1 MSQTEITKNY
11 AFSKFPLYANETPI
25 FRKQP
30 NSVYVPYGK
39 NNDYSDYLSYLYN
52 NSGIHGAIIKGKA
65 TYIYGKGFKIR
76 ADWNG
81 DKVALQKTLNSINS
95 SQTADELAKKKIF
108 ERTLY
113 GGCAYLIEWDVFG
126 NIKSVKLQ
134 PFNTIRTNVDK
145 SEFYI
150 SKEWTREQS
159 VNAKWKKS
167 NGKLPDDA
175 VTLPAFNPLKREGKQ
190 ILYLID
196 ENPASDI
203 YPLPEYNSGAT
214 PIETDI
220 ECNFFQLNNVKTG
233 FSAGTMVTFFNG
245 TAINEE
251 EQLEIEHGFKSK
263 ASGSDNAGEILLNFQ
278 NPNTTAPVISPLRS
292 NELDKQYEQLSKDTI
307 NKILYSHRVSN
318 GLLFGIKTPGE
329 LGGGRSE
336 FDLSWEHFSNTYV
349 KPKQQEEEEDMNYI
363 LSLYGFMGN
372 PVELTTLDP
381 IGIEL
386 TSEIISRTIDADS
399 FADMVYE
406 RLGIEKPNLVKKD
419 DILTIIN
426 SNPIIAPKI
435 LESLTTNETRKLIGL
450 PAIIGGDVLKTTF
463 ETQEDFILNKFLEI
477 GEPAENYEIVKQCFV
492 YSDADKFAVE
502 DDQRLLDEIKKGK
515 AYKISDLAK
524 KLKISESEVYKS
536 LERLNKANVLQVKYT
551 ESNGEISITPQEIQ
565 EPPTQEVG
573 LETKWR
579 YTTNLSPQLLTD
591 KDGNYTSREFC
602 VKLINA
608 KQLYS
613 RQQIDAMQN
622 EASTKG
628 YNDDVFKYKGGWQT
642 IKGTVTHI
650 PSCRHFWESV
660 LVRKKK

>member
-1 MSQTEITKNY
+1 M
-11 AFSKFPLYANETPI
+11 L
-25 FRKQP
+25 
-30 NSVYVPYGK
+30 YVPYGK

-65 TYIYGKGFKIR
+65 TYIYGKGFKIK
-76 ADWNG
+76 ADWAG
-81 DKVALQKTLNSINS
+81 DKVALEKTLNSINN
-95 SQTADELAKKKIF
+95 SQTADELARKKIF

-126 NIKSVKLQ
+126 AIKSVKLQ
-134 PFNTIRTNVDK
+134 PFNTIRTCVDK

-159 VNAKWKKS
+159 TNAKWKRS
-167 NGKLPDDA
+167 NGKLPEDT
-175 VTLPAFNPLKREGKQ
+175 VTLPAFDPLKRQGKQ

-196 ENPASDI
+196 DNPASDI

-245 TAINEE
+245 TAINDE
-251 EQLEIEHGFKSK
+251 EQVEIEHAFKSK
-263 ASGSDNAGEILLNFQ
+263 ASGTDNAGEILLNFQ
-278 NPNTTAPVISPLRS
+278 NPNTTPPEISPLRS
-292 NELDKQYEQLSKDTI
+292 NDLDKQYEQLSKDTI

-363 LSLYGFMGN
+363 LSLYGFLGN

-386 TSEIISRTIDADS
+386 TSDIISRTIDADS

-435 LESLTTNETRKLIGL
+435 LESLTTNEIRSFINL
-450 PAIIGGDVLKTTF
+450 PALVGGDVLKSSF
-463 ETQEDFILNKFLEI
+463 ETQEDFILNEFLKI
-477 GEPAENYEIVKQCFV
+477 GESADNYEIVKSCFV
-492 YSDADKFAVE
+492 YSDSDKFAKE
-502 DDQRLLDEIKKGK
+502 DDQKLLDEIKKGK
-515 AYKISDLAK
+515 SYKISDLAK
-524 KLKISESEVYKS
+524 KLKISESELYKS
-536 LERLNKANVLQVKYT
+536 LERLNKANILQVKYT
-551 ESNGEISITPQEIQ
+551 EVKGEISITPEEIQ
-565 EPPTQEVG
+565 EPPSQEVG

-579 YTTNLSPQLLTD
+579 YTTNLEPKLLD
-591 KDGNYTSREFC
+591 TSREFC
-602 VKLINA
+602 RKMLGAN
-608 KQLYS
+608 KLYS
-613 RQQIDAMQN
+613 RAEIDNLQN
-622 EASTKG
+622 DASTKG

-650 PSCRHFWESV
+650 PSCRHFFESV
-660 LVRKKK
+660 LVKKKK

>member
-1 MSQTEITKNY
+1 M
-11 AFSKFPLYANETPI
+11 L
-25 FRKQP
+25 
-30 NSVYVPYGK
+30 YVPYGK

-65 TYIYGKGFKIR
+65 TYIYGKGFKIK
-76 ADWNG
+76 ADWAG
-81 DKVALQKTLNSINS
+81 DKVALEKTLNSINN
-95 SQTADELAKKKIF
+95 SQTADELARKKIF

-126 NIKSVKLQ
+126 AIKSVKLQ
-134 PFNTIRTNVDK
+134 PFNTIRTCVDK

-159 VNAKWKKS
+159 TNAKWKRS
-167 NGKLPDDA
+167 NGKLPEDT
-175 VTLPAFNPLKREGKQ
+175 VTLPAFDPLKRQGKQ

-196 ENPASDI
+196 DNPASDI

-245 TAINEE
+245 TAINDE
-251 EQLEIEHGFKSK
+251 EQVEIEHAFKSK
-263 ASGSDNAGEILLNFQ
+263 ASGTDNAGEILLNFQ
-278 NPNTTAPVISPLRS
+278 NPNTTPPEISPLRS
-292 NELDKQYEQLSKDTI
+292 NDLDKQYEQLSKDTI

-363 LSLYGFMGN
+363 LSLYGFLGN

-386 TSEIISRTIDADS
+386 TSDIISRTIDADS

-435 LESLTTNETRKLIGL
+435 LESLTTNEIRSFINL
-450 PAIIGGDVLKTTF
+450 PALVGGDVLKSSF
-463 ETQEDFILNKFLEI
+463 ETQEDFILNEFLKI
-477 GEPAENYEIVKQCFV
+477 GESADNYEIVKSCFV
-492 YSDADKFAVE
+492 YSDSDKFAKE
-502 DDQRLLDEIKKGK
+502 DDQKLLDEIKKGK
-515 AYKISDLAK
+515 SYKISDLAK
-524 KLKISESEVYKS
+524 KLKISESELYKS
-536 LERLNKANVLQVKYT
+536 LERLNKANILQVKYT
-551 ESNGEISITPQEIQ
+551 EVKGEISITPEEIQ
-565 EPPTQEVG
+565 EPPSQEVG

-579 YTTNLSPQLLTD
+579 YTTNLEPKLLTD
-591 KDGNYTSREFC
+591 KDGKVTSRKFC
-602 VKLINA
+602 VDLITA
-608 KQLYS
+608 DQLYS
-613 RQQIDAMQN
+613 RAQIDAMQN
-622 EASTKG
+622 VASTKG

>member
-1 MSQTEITKNY
+1 M
-11 AFSKFPLYANETPI
+11 
-25 FRKQP
+25 
-30 NSVYVPYGK
+30 VYVPYGK

-65 TYIYGKGFKIR
+65 TYIYGKGFKIK
-76 ADWNG
+76 ADWAG
-81 DKVALQKTLNSINS
+81 DKVALEKTLKSINN
-95 SQTADELAKKKIF
+95 SQTADELARKKIF

-126 NIKSVKLQ
+126 AIKSVKLQ
-134 PFNTIRTNVDK
+134 PFNTIRTCVDK

-159 VNAKWKKS
+159 TNAKWRKS
-167 NGKLPDDA
+167 NGRLPEDT
-175 VTLPAFNPLKREGKQ
+175 VTLKAFDPLKRQGKQ

-196 ENPASDI
+196 DNPASDI

-245 TAINEE
+245 TAINDE
-251 EQLEIEHGFKSK
+251 EQVEIEHAFKSK
-263 ASGSDNAGEILLNFQ
+263 ASGTDNAGEILLNFQ
-278 NPNTTAPVISPLRS
+278 NPNTTPPEISPLRS
-292 NELDKQYEQLSKDTI
+292 NDLDKQYEQLSKDTI

-363 LSLYGFMGN
+363 LSLYGFLGN

-386 TSEIISRTIDADS
+386 TSDVISRTIDADS
-399 FADMVYE
+399 FADMVYM

-435 LESLTTNETRKLIGL
+435 LEILTPNEIRSFINL
-450 PAIIGGDVLKTTF
+450 PAIVGGDVLKSSF
-463 ETQEDFILNKFLEI
+463 ETQEDFILNEFLKI
-477 GEPAENYEIVKQCFV
+477 GESADNYEIVKSCFV
-492 YSDADKFAVE
+492 YSDSDKFAKE
-502 DDQRLLDEIKKGK
+502 DDQKLLDEIKKGK
-515 AYKISDLAK
+515 SYKISDLAK
-524 KLKISESEVYKS
+524 KLKISESELYKS
-536 LERLNKANVLQVKYT
+536 LERLNKANILQVKYT
-551 ESNGEISITPQEIQ
+551 EVKGEISITPEEIQ
-565 EPPTQEVG
+565 EPPSQEVG

-579 YTTNLSPQLLTD
+579 YTTNLEPKLLD
-591 KDGNYTSREFC
+591 TSREFC
-602 VKLINA
+602 VKMIGAN
-608 KQLYS
+608 KLYT
-613 RQQIDAMQN
+613 RAEIDNLQN
-622 EASTKG
+622 DASTKG

-650 PSCRHFWESV
+650 PSCRHFFESV

>member
-1 MSQTEITKNY
+1 M
-11 AFSKFPLYANETPI
+11 L
-25 FRKQP
+25 
-30 NSVYVPYGK
+30 YVPYGK

-65 TYIYGKGFKIR
+65 TYIFGKGFKIR

-81 DKVALQKTLNSINS
+81 DKIALEKTLNSINS
-95 SQTADELAKKKIF
+95 SQTADELARKKIF

-126 NIKSVKLQ
+126 AIKSVKLQ

-159 VNAKWKKS
+159 TNAKWKRS
-167 NGKLPDDA
+167 NGKLPEDT
-175 VTLPAFNPLKREGKQ
+175 VTLPAFDPLKRQGKQ

-196 ENPASDI
+196 DNPASDI

-245 TAINEE
+245 TAINDE
-251 EQLEIEHGFKSK
+251 EQVEIEHAFKSK
-263 ASGSDNAGEILLNFQ
+263 ASGTDNAGEILLNFQ
-278 NPNTTAPVISPLRS
+278 NPNTTPPEISPLRS

-363 LSLYGFMGN
+363 LSLYGFIGN

-386 TSEIISRTIDADS
+386 TSDIISRTIDADS

-419 DILTIIN
+419 DILTTIN
-426 SNPIIAPKI
+426 SASPLVANKI
-435 LESLTTNETRKLIGL
+435 LDSLTTNEIRSIINL
-450 PAIIGGDVLKTTF
+450 PAIVGGDTTKTSTPSAF
-463 ETQEDFILNKFLEI
+463 SQEEDFILNEFLKI
-477 GEPAENYEIVKQCFV
+477 GESADNYEIIKSCFV
-492 YSDADKFAVE
+492 YSDSDKFAVE

-536 LERLNKANVLQVKYT
+536 LERLNKSNILQVKYT

>member
-1 MSQTEITKNY
+1 MSLIKNY
-11 AFSKFPLYANETPI
+11 SFSKFPLYANETPI

-30 NSVYVPYGK
+30 NMVYVPYGK

-65 TYIYGKGFKIR
+65 TYIFGKGFKIR

-95 SQTADELAKKKIF
+95 SQTADELARKKIF

-159 VNAKWKKS
+159 TNAKWRKS
-167 NGKLPDDA
+167 NGRLPEDT
-175 VTLPAFNPLKREGKQ
+175 VTLPAFDPLKRQGKQ

-196 ENPASDI
+196 DNPASDI

-245 TAINEE
+245 TAINDE
-251 EQLEIEHGFKSK
+251 EQLEIEHAFKSK
-263 ASGSDNAGEILLNFQ
+263 ASGTDNAGEILLNFQ
-278 NPNTTAPVISPLRS
+278 NPNTTPPEISPLRS
-292 NELDKQYEQLSKDTI
+292 NDLDKQYEQLSKDTI

-363 LSLYGFMGN
+363 LSLYGFIGN

-386 TSEIISRTIDADS
+386 TSDIISRTIDADS

-435 LESLTTNETRKLIGL
+435 LESLTTNEIRSIINL
-450 PAIIGGDVLKTTF
+450 PPIAGGDTTVSTPSAF
-463 ETQEDFILNKFLEI
+463 SKEEDFILAKFLEI
-477 GEPAENYEIVKQCFV
+477 GEPAENYEIIKQCFV

-524 KLKISESEVYKS
+524 KLKISEAEVYKS

-565 EPPTQEVG
+565 EPKAQEVG

-579 YTTNLSPQLLTD
+579 YTTNLEPKLLD
-591 KDGNYTSREFC
+591 TSREFC
-602 VKLINA
+602 RKMIQANKLYTRA
-608 KQLYS
+608 E
-613 RQQIDAMQN
+613 IDNLQN
-622 EASTKG
+622 DAHTNG
-628 YNDDVFKYKGGWQT
+628 YNEDVWKYKGGWQT
-642 IKGTVTHI
+642 IEGTNVHI
-650 PSCRHFWESV
+650 PSCRHFFESV

>member
-1 MSQTEITKNY
+1 MSQTKNY
-11 AFSKFPLYANETPI
+11 SFSKFPLYSNELPI

-30 NSVYVPYGK
+30 NMVYVPYGK

-65 TYIYGKGFKIR
+65 TYVFGKGFKIKE
-76 ADWNG
+76 DWVG
-81 DKVALQKTLNSINS
+81 DKVALQKTLDSINN

-126 NIKSVKLQ
+126 AIKSVKLQ

-145 SEFYI
+145 SQFYI

-159 VNAKWKKS
+159 TNSRWKKS
-167 NGKLPDDA
+167 NGRLPDDA
-175 VTLPAFNPLKREGKQ
+175 VTLEAFNPLKRQGKQ

-196 ENPASDI
+196 DNPASDI

-233 FSAGTMVTFFNG
+233 FSAGTMVTFYNG

-251 EQLEIEHGFKSK
+251 EQRDIEQGFKGK

-278 NPNTTAPVISPLRS
+278 NPNTTPPTISPLRS

-363 LSLYGFMGN
+363 LSLYGFTGN
-372 PVELTTLDP
+372 PVELTSLDP

-386 TSEIISRTIDADS
+386 TSDVISKTIDADS
-399 FADMVYE
+399 FADMVYQ
-406 RLGIEKPNLVKKD
+406 RLGIEKPKLAKKED
-419 DILTIIN
+419 LLGIIN

-435 LESLTTNETRKLIGL
+435 LESLTTNEIRSIINL
-450 PAIIGGDVLKTTF
+450 PPIQGGDVTKPSAFKT
-463 ETQEDFILNKFLEI
+463 EEDFILKSLLEI
-477 GEPAENYEIVKQCFV
+477 GESADNYEIIKSCFT
-492 YSDADKFAVE
+492 YSDSENFSKE
-502 DDQRLLDEIKKGK
+502 DDQKILEEIKKGK
-515 AYKISDLAK
+515 TYKVSDLAK
-524 KLKISESEVYKS
+524 KLKISENEVYKS
-536 LERLNKANVLQVKYT
+536 LERLNKSNTLFVDYG
-551 ESNGEISITPQEIQ
+551 ENNGEITITPKEIQ
-565 EPPTQEVG
+565 EPQTQEIG
-573 LETKWR
+573 LQTKWR
-579 YTTNLSPQLLTD
+579 YTTNLEPKLLD
-591 KDGNYTSREFC
+591 TSREFC
-602 VKLINA
+602 VKMIRANKLYTRAEID
-608 KQLYS
+608 QLS
-613 RQQIDAMQN
+613 NDAHTN
-622 EASTKG
+622 G
-628 YNDDVFKYKGGWQT
+628 YNEDVFKYKGGWQT
-642 IKGTVTHI
+642 IEGTVTHI

-660 LVRKKK
+660 LVKKVK

>member
-1 MSQTEITKNY
+1 MSQIKNY
-11 AFSKFPLYANETPI
+11 SFSKFPLYANETPI

-30 NSVYVPYGK
+30 NMVYVPYGK
-39 NNDYSDYLSYLYN
+39 NNDYSDYLAYLYN

-65 TYIYGKGFKIR
+65 TYIFGKGFKIR

-95 SQTADELAKKKIF
+95 SQTADELARKKIF

-126 NIKSVKLQ
+126 GIKSVKLQ
-134 PFNTIRTNVDK
+134 PFNTIRTNTDK

-196 ENPASDI
+196 DNPASDI

-245 TAINEE
+245 TAINDE
-251 EQLEIEHGFKSK
+251 EQSEIEHAFKSK
-263 ASGSDNAGEILLNFQ
+263 TTGSDNAGEILLNFQ
-278 NPNTTAPVISPLRS
+278 NPNTTPPEISPLRS

-349 KPKQQEEEEDMNYI
+349 KPKQQEENEDMNYI
-363 LSLYGFMGN
+363 LSLYGFIGN
-372 PVELTTLDP
+372 PVELTSLDP

-386 TSEIISRTIDADS
+386 TSDIISRTVDADS
-399 FADMVYE
+399 FADMVYS

-419 DILTIIN
+419 DILTTIN
-426 SNPIIAPKI
+426 SASPLVANKI
-435 LESLTTNETRKLIGL
+435 LDSLTTNEIRSIINL
-450 PAIIGGDVLKTTF
+450 PAIVGGDVTKTSTF
-463 ETQEDFILNKFLEI
+463 AKEEDFILNKLLEI
-477 GEPAENYEIVKQCFV
+477 GEPAKNYEIVKSCFV
-492 YSDADKFAVE
+492 YSDSDNFAKE
-502 DDQRLLDEIKKGK
+502 DDQKLIDEIKKGK
-515 AYKISDLAK
+515 TYKISDLAK
-524 KLKISESEVYKS
+524 KLKISENELYKS
-536 LERLNKANVLQVKYT
+536 LERLNKSNTLFVDYG
-551 ESNGEISITPQEIQ
+551 ESNGEITITPKEIQ

-579 YTTNLSPQLLTD
+579 YTTNLSPKLLD
-591 KDGNYTSREFC
+591 TSREFC
-602 VKLINA
+602 VKMIGA
-608 KQLYS
+608 DRLYT
-613 RQQIDAMQN
+613 RAEIDN
-622 EASTKG
+622 LNNDASTKG
-628 YNDDVFKYKGGWQT
+628 YNDDVWKYKGGWQT
-642 IKGTVTHI
+642 IEGTVTHI
-650 PSCRHFWESV
+650 PSCRHFWEAV
-660 LVRKKK
+660 IVKKKK

>member
-1 MSQTEITKNY
+1 M
-11 AFSKFPLYANETPI
+11 L
-25 FRKQP
+25 
-30 NSVYVPYGK
+30 YVPYGK

-65 TYIYGKGFKIR
+65 TYIYGKGFKIK

-81 DKVALQKTLNSINS
+81 DKVALEKTLKSINN
-95 SQTADELAKKKIF
+95 SQTADELARKKIF

-126 NIKSVKLQ
+126 AIKSVKLQ
-134 PFNTIRTNVDK
+134 PFNTIRTKVDK

-159 VNAKWKKS
+159 TNAKWRKS
-167 NGKLPDDA
+167 NGRLPEDT
-175 VTLPAFNPLKREGKQ
+175 VTLPAFDPLKRQGKQ

-196 ENPASDI
+196 DNPASDI

-245 TAINEE
+245 TAINDE
-251 EQLEIEHGFKSK
+251 EQVEIEHAFKSK
-263 ASGSDNAGEILLNFQ
+263 ASGTDNAGEILLNFQ
-278 NPNTTAPVISPLRS
+278 NPNTTPPEISPLRS
-292 NELDKQYEQLSKDTI
+292 NDLDKQYEQLSKDTI

-363 LSLYGFMGN
+363 LSLYGFIGN

-386 TSEIISRTIDADS
+386 TSDVISRTIDADS

-435 LESLTTNETRKLIGL
+435 LEILTPNEIRSFINL
-450 PAIIGGDVLKTTF
+450 PAIVGGDVLKTSF
-463 ETQEDFILNKFLEI
+463 ETQEDFILNEFLKI
-477 GEPAENYEIVKQCFV
+477 GESADNYEIVKSCFV
-492 YSDADKFAVE
+492 YSDSDKFAKE

-515 AYKISDLAK
+515 SYKISDLAK
-524 KLKISESEVYKS
+524 KLKISESELYKS
-536 LERLNKANVLQVKYT
+536 LERLNKANILQVKYT
-551 ESNGEISITPQEIQ
+551 EVKGEISITPEEIQ
-565 EPPTQEVG
+565 EPPSQEVG

-579 YTTNLSPQLLTD
+579 YTTNLEPKLLD
-591 KDGNYTSREFC
+591 TSREFC
-602 VKLINA
+602 VKMISAN
-608 KQLYS
+608 KLYT
-613 RQQIDAMQN
+613 RAEIDNLQN
-622 EASTKG
+622 DASTKG

-650 PSCRHFWESV
+650 PSCRHFFESV
-660 LVRKKK
+660 LVKKKK

>member
-1 MSQTEITKNY
+1 MSQTKNY
-11 AFSKFPLYANETPI
+11 SFSKFPLYANETPI
-25 FRKQP
+25 FRRQP
-30 NSVYVPYGK
+30 NMLYVPYGK

-65 TYIYGKGFKIR
+65 TYIYGKGFKIK

-81 DKVALQKTLNSINS
+81 DKVALEKTLNSINN
-95 SQTADELAKKKIF
+95 SQTADELARKKIF

-126 NIKSVKLQ
+126 AIKSVKLQ

-159 VNAKWKKS
+159 TNAKWKRS
-167 NGKLPDDA
+167 NGKLPEDT
-175 VTLPAFNPLKREGKQ
+175 VTLPAFDPLKRQGKQ

-196 ENPASDI
+196 DNPASDI

-245 TAINEE
+245 TAINDE
-251 EQLEIEHGFKSK
+251 EQVEIEHAFKSK
-263 ASGSDNAGEILLNFQ
+263 ASGTDNAGEILLNFQ
-278 NPNTTAPVISPLRS
+278 NPNTTPPEISPLRS
-292 NELDKQYEQLSKDTI
+292 NDLDKQYEQLSKDTI

-363 LSLYGFMGN
+363 LSLYGFIGN

-386 TSEIISRTIDADS
+386 TSDVISRTIDADS

-435 LESLTTNETRKLIGL
+435 LEILTPNEIRSFINL
-450 PAIIGGDVLKTTF
+450 PAIVGGDVLKTSAF
-463 ETQEDFILNKFLEI
+463 ETQEDFILNEFLKI
-477 GEPAENYEIVKQCFV
+477 GESADNYEIVKSCFV
-492 YSDADKFAVE
+492 YSDSDKFAKE

-515 AYKISDLAK
+515 SYKISDLAK
-524 KLKISESEVYKS
+524 KLKISEAELYKS
-536 LERLNKANVLQVKYT
+536 LERLNKANILQVKYT
-551 ESNGEISITPQEIQ
+551 EVKGEISITPEEIQ
-565 EPPTQEVG
+565 EPPSQEVG

-579 YTTNLSPQLLTD
+579 YTTNLEPPII
-591 KDGNYTSREFC
+591 DGTREFC
-602 VKLINA
+602 RKMLGAN
-608 KQLYS
+608 KLYS
-613 RQQIDAMQN
+613 RAEIDNLQN
-622 EASTKG
+622 DAHTNG
-628 YNDDVFKYKGGWQT
+628 YNEDVFKYKGGWQT

>member
-1 MSQTEITKNY
+1 MSQIEEIKKNY
-11 AFSKFPLYANETPI
+11 SFSKFPLYANETPI

-30 NSVYVPYGK
+30 NMLYVPYGK

-65 TYIYGKGFKIR
+65 TYIYGKGFKIK

-81 DKVALQKTLNSINS
+81 DKVALEKTLNSINN
-95 SQTADELAKKKIF
+95 SQTADELARKKIF

-126 NIKSVKLQ
+126 AIKSVKLQ

-159 VNAKWKKS
+159 TNAKWKRS
-167 NGKLPDDA
+167 NGKLPEDT
-175 VTLPAFNPLKREGKQ
+175 VTLPAFDPLKRQGKQ

-196 ENPASDI
+196 DNPASDI

-245 TAINEE
+245 TAINDE
-251 EQLEIEHGFKSK
+251 EQVEIEHAFKSK
-263 ASGSDNAGEILLNFQ
+263 ASGTDNAGEILLNFQ
-278 NPNTTAPVISPLRS
+278 NPNTTPPEISPLRS
-292 NELDKQYEQLSKDTI
+292 NDLDKQYEQLSKDTI

-363 LSLYGFMGN
+363 LSLYGFIGN

-386 TSEIISRTIDADS
+386 TSEVISRTIDADS

-435 LESLTTNETRKLIGL
+435 LESLTTNEIRNLISL
-450 PAIIGGDVLKTTF
+450 PAIVGGDVLKTSF
-463 ETQEDFILNKFLEI
+463 ETQEDFILNEFLKI
-477 GEPAENYEIVKQCFV
+477 GESADNYEIVKSCFV
-492 YSDADKFAVE
+492 YSDADKFAKE
-502 DDQRLLDEIKKGK
+502 DDQKLLDEIKKGK
-515 AYKISDLAK
+515 SYKISDLAK
-524 KLKISESEVYKS
+524 KLKISEAELYKS
-536 LERLNKANVLQVKYT
+536 LERLNKANILQVKYT
-551 ESNGEISITPQEIQ
+551 EVKGEISITPEEIQ
-565 EPPTQEVG
+565 EPPSQEVG

-579 YTTNLSPQLLTD
+579 YTTNLEPQLLD
-591 KDGNYTSREFC
+591 TSRKFC
-602 VKLINA
+602 VDLITA

-613 RQQIDAMQN
+613 RAQIDNMQN
-622 EASTKG
+622 VASTKG

-642 IKGTVTHI
+642 IEGTVTHI

>member
-1 MSQTEITKNY
+1 MSQTDNKKNY
-11 AFSKFPLYANETPI
+11 SFSKFPLYANETPI

-30 NSVYVPYGK
+30 NMVYVPYGK
-39 NNDYSDYLSYLYN
+39 GNDYTDYLSYLYN

-65 TYIYGKGFKIR
+65 TYIYGKGFKIK

-95 SQTADELAKKKIF
+95 SQTADELTKKKIF

-113 GGCAYLIEWDVFG
+113 GGCAYLIEWDAFG
-126 NIKSVKLQ
+126 DVKSIKLQ
-134 PFNTIRTNVDK
+134 PFNTIRTCVDK

-159 VNAKWKKS
+159 VNSKWKKS

-196 ENPASDI
+196 DNPASDI

-251 EQLEIEHGFKSK
+251 EQLEIEHGFKTKS
-263 ASGSDNAGEILLNFQ
+263 SGSDNAGEILLNFQ
-278 NPNTTAPVISPLRS
+278 NPNTTAPTISPLRS
-292 NELDKQYEQLSKDTI
+292 NDLDKQYEQLSKDTI

-363 LSLYGFMGN
+363 LSLYGYMGN

-426 SNPIIAPKI
+426 SNPIVAPKI
-435 LESLTTNETRKLIGL
+435 LESLTANEIRSIINL
-450 PAIIGGDVLKTTF
+450 PAIIGGDTLKTNAF
-463 ETQEDFILNKFLEI
+463 SSEEDFILNKFLEI

-492 YSDADKFAVE
+492 YSDSDNFAKE
-502 DDQRLLDEIKKGK
+502 DDQKLLDEIKKGK
-515 AYKISDLAK
+515 TYNILDLAK
-524 KLKISESEVYKS
+524 KLKISESEIYKS
-536 LERLNKANVLQVKYT
+536 LERLNKANILFVDYG
-551 ESNGEISITPQEIQ
+551 EANGEINITPKEIQ
-565 EPPTQEVG
+565 EPPKQEIG

-579 YTTNLSPQLLTD
+579 YTTNLTPPIIEGTR
-591 KDGNYTSREFC
+591 KFC
-602 VKLINA
+602 RDMLGA
-608 KQLYS
+608 KQLYT
-613 RQQIDAMQN
+613 RQQIDALQN
-622 EASTKG
+622 EANTKG
-628 YNDDVFKYKGGWQT
+628 YNEDVWKYKGGWQT
-642 IKGTVTHI
+642 IKGTIIHI

-660 LVRKKK
+660 LVKKIK

>member
-1 MSQTEITKNY
+1 M
-11 AFSKFPLYANETPI
+11 L
-25 FRKQP
+25 
-30 NSVYVPYGK
+30 YVPYGK

-65 TYIYGKGFKIR
+65 TYIYGKGFKIK

-81 DKVALQKTLNSINS
+81 DKVALEKTLKSINN
-95 SQTADELAKKKIF
+95 SQTADELARKKIF

-126 NIKSVKLQ
+126 AIKSVKLQ
-134 PFNTIRTNVDK
+134 PFNTIRTKVDK

-159 VNAKWKKS
+159 TNAKWRKS
-167 NGKLPDDA
+167 NGRLPEDT
-175 VTLPAFNPLKREGKQ
+175 VTLPAFDPLKRQGKQ

-196 ENPASDI
+196 DNPASDI

-245 TAINEE
+245 TAINDE
-251 EQLEIEHGFKSK
+251 EQVEIEHAFKSK
-263 ASGSDNAGEILLNFQ
+263 ASGTDNAGEILLNFQ
-278 NPNTTAPVISPLRS
+278 NPNTTPPEISPLRS
-292 NELDKQYEQLSKDTI
+292 NDLDKQYEQLSKDTI

-363 LSLYGFMGN
+363 LSLYGFIGN

-386 TSEIISRTIDADS
+386 TSDVISRTIDADS

-435 LESLTTNETRKLIGL
+435 LEILTPNEIRSFINL
-450 PAIIGGDVLKTTF
+450 PAIVGGDVLKTSF
-463 ETQEDFILNKFLEI
+463 ETQEDFILNEFLKI
-477 GEPAENYEIVKQCFV
+477 GESADNYEIVKSCFV
-492 YSDADKFAVE
+492 YSDSDKFAKE

-515 AYKISDLAK
+515 SYKISDLAK
-524 KLKISESEVYKS
+524 KLKISESELYKS
-536 LERLNKANVLQVKYT
+536 LERLNKANILQVKYT
-551 ESNGEISITPQEIQ
+551 EVKGEISITPEEIQ
-565 EPPTQEVG
+565 EPPSQEVG

-579 YTTNLSPQLLTD
+579 YTTNLEPKLLD
-591 KDGNYTSREFC
+591 TSREFC
-602 VKLINA
+602 VKMISAN
-608 KQLYS
+608 KLYT
-613 RQQIDAMQN
+613 RAEIDNLQN
-622 EASTKG
+622 DASTKG

-650 PSCRHFWESV
+650 PSARHFFESV
-660 LVRKKK
+660 LVKKKK

>member
-1 MSQTEITKNY
+1 MSQTNNY
-11 AFSKFPLYANETPI
+11 SFSKFPLYANETPI

-30 NSVYVPYGK
+30 NMLYVPYGK

-81 DKVALQKTLNSINS
+81 DKVALEKTLNSINN

-126 NIKSVKLQ
+126 AIKSVKLQ

-159 VNAKWKKS
+159 TNAKWKRS
-167 NGKLPDDA
+167 NGKLPEDT
-175 VTLPAFNPLKREGKQ
+175 VTLPAFDPLKRQGKQ

-196 ENPASDI
+196 DNPASDI

-245 TAINEE
+245 TAINDE
-251 EQLEIEHGFKSK
+251 EQVEIEHAFKSK
-263 ASGSDNAGEILLNFQ
+263 ASGTDNAGEILLNFQ

-363 LSLYGFMGN
+363 LSLYGFIGN

-386 TSEIISRTIDADS
+386 TSDVISRTIDADS
-399 FADMVYE
+399 FADMVYM

-435 LESLTTNETRKLIGL
+435 LESLTTNEIRSIINL
-450 PAIIGGDVLKTTF
+450 PAIVGGDVTVSTPTAFNK
-463 ETQEDFILNKFLEI
+463 EEDFILAKFLEI
-477 GEPAENYEIVKQCFV
+477 GEPAENYTIVKSCFV
-492 YSDADKFAVE
+492 YSDSDKFAVE
-502 DDQRLLDEIKKGK
+502 DDQRLFDEIKKGK

-524 KLKISESEVYKS
+524 KLKISENEIYKS
-536 LERLNKANVLQVKYT
+536 LERLNKSNTLLVDYN
-551 ESNGEISITPQEIQ
+551 ESNGEVSITPKEIQ
-565 EPPTQEVG
+565 EPKAQEVG

-579 YTTNLSPQLLTD
+579 YTTNLTPKLLD
-591 KDGNYTSREFC
+591 TSREFC
-602 VKLINA
+602 VKMIGANKLYTRAEID
-608 KQLYS
+608 QLNN
-613 RQQIDAMQN
+613 D
-622 EASTKG
+622 ASTKG

-642 IKGTVTHI
+642 IEGTVTHI

-660 LVRKKK
+660 LVKKK

>member
-1 MSQTEITKNY
+1 M
-11 AFSKFPLYANETPI
+11 L
-25 FRKQP
+25 
-30 NSVYVPYGK
+30 YVPYGK

-65 TYIYGKGFKIR
+65 TYIYGKGFKIK

-81 DKVALQKTLNSINS
+81 DKVALEKTLNSINN
-95 SQTADELAKKKIF
+95 SQTADELARKKIF

-126 NIKSVKLQ
+126 AIKSVKLQ

-145 SEFYI
+145 SDFYI

-159 VNAKWKKS
+159 TNDKWKRS
-167 NGKLPDDA
+167 NGKLPQDT
-175 VTLPAFNPLKREGKQ
+175 VTLPAFDPLKRQGKQ

-196 ENPASDI
+196 DNPASDI

-245 TAINEE
+245 TAINDE
-251 EQLEIEHGFKSK
+251 EQVEIEHAFKSK
-263 ASGSDNAGEILLNFQ
+263 ASGTDNAGEILLNFQ
-278 NPNTTAPVISPLRS
+278 NPNTTPPEISPLRS
-292 NELDKQYEQLSKDTI
+292 NDLDKQYEQLSKDTI

-363 LSLYGFMGN
+363 LSLYGFIGN

-386 TSEIISRTIDADS
+386 TSDVISRTIDADS

-435 LESLTTNETRKLIGL
+435 LEILTPNEIRSFINL
-450 PAIIGGDVLKTTF
+450 PAIVGGDVLKTSF
-463 ETQEDFILNKFLEI
+463 ETQEDFILNEFLKI
-477 GEPAENYEIVKQCFV
+477 GESADNYEIVKSCFV
-492 YSDADKFAVE
+492 YSDSDKFAKE
-502 DDQRLLDEIKKGK
+502 DDQKLLDEIKKGK
-515 AYKISDLAK
+515 SYKISDLAK
-524 KLKISESEVYKS
+524 KLKISEAELYKS
-536 LERLNKANVLQVKYT
+536 LERLNKANILQVKYT
-551 ESNGEISITPQEIQ
+551 EVKGEISITPEEIQ
-565 EPPTQEVG
+565 EPPSQEVG

-579 YTTNLSPQLLTD
+579 YTTNLEPKLLD
-591 KDGNYTSREFC
+591 TSREFC
-602 VKLINA
+602 VKMIGAN
-608 KQLYS
+608 KLYT
-613 RQQIDAMQN
+613 RAEIDNLQN
-622 EASTKG
+622 DASTKG

-650 PSCRHFWESV
+650 PSCRHFFESV
-660 LVRKKK
+660 LVKKKK

>member
-1 MSQTEITKNY
+1 MSQIKNY
-11 AFSKFPLYANETPI
+11 SFSKFPLYANETPI
-25 FRKQP
+25 FRRQP
-30 NSVYVPYGK
+30 NMVYVPYGK

-65 TYIYGKGFKIR
+65 TYIFGKGFKIR

-81 DKVALQKTLNSINS
+81 DKVALEKTLNSINN
-95 SQTADELAKKKIF
+95 SQTADELARKKIF

-126 NIKSVKLQ
+126 AIKSVKLQ

-159 VNAKWKKS
+159 TNAKWKRS
-167 NGKLPDDA
+167 NGKLPEDT
-175 VTLPAFNPLKREGKQ
+175 VTLPAFDPLKRQGKQ

-196 ENPASDI
+196 DNPASDI

-245 TAINEE
+245 TAINDE
-251 EQLEIEHGFKSK
+251 EQVEIEHAFKSK
-263 ASGSDNAGEILLNFQ
+263 ASGTDNAGEILLNFQ
-278 NPNTTAPVISPLRS
+278 NPNTTPPEISPLRS
-292 NELDKQYEQLSKDTI
+292 NDLDKQYEQLSKDTI

-363 LSLYGFMGN
+363 LSLYGFIGN

-386 TSEIISRTIDADS
+386 TSDIISRTIDADS

-419 DILTIIN
+419 DILTTIN
-426 SNPIIAPKI
+426 SASPLVANKI
-435 LESLTTNETRKLIGL
+435 LDSLTTNEIRSIINL
-450 PAIIGGDVLKTTF
+450 PAIVGGDTTRSSTPSEF
-463 ETQEDFILNKFLEI
+463 ETQEDFILNEFLKI
-477 GEPAENYEIVKQCFV
+477 GEPADNYEIVKSCFV
-492 YSDADKFAVE
+492 YSDSDKFAKE
-502 DDQRLLDEIKKGK
+502 DDQKLLDEIKKGK
-515 AYKISDLAK
+515 SYKISDLAK
-524 KLKISESEVYKS
+524 KLKISEAELYKS
-536 LERLNKANVLQVKYT
+536 LERLNKANILQVKYT
-551 ESNGEISITPQEIQ
+551 EVKGEISITPEEIQ
-565 EPPTQEVG
+565 EPPAQEVG

-579 YTTNLSPQLLTD
+579 YTTNLEPKLLD
-591 KDGNYTSREFC
+591 TSREFC
-602 VKLINA
+602 VKMIGAN
-608 KQLYS
+608 KLYT
-613 RQQIDAMQN
+613 RAEIDNLQN
-622 EASTKG
+622 DASTKG

-650 PSCRHFWESV
+650 PSCRHFFESV

>member
-1 MSQTEITKNY
+1 M
-11 AFSKFPLYANETPI
+11 
-25 FRKQP
+25 
-30 NSVYVPYGK
+30 VYVPYGK

-65 TYIYGKGFKIR
+65 TYIFGKGFKIR

-81 DKVALQKTLNSINS
+81 DKIGLEKTLKSINN
-95 SQTADELAKKKIF
+95 SQTADELARKKIF

-126 NIKSVKLQ
+126 NMKSVKLQ
-134 PFNTIRTNVDK
+134 PFNTIRTCVDK

-159 VNAKWKKS
+159 TNSKWKKS
-167 NGKLPDDA
+167 NGRLPDDT

-196 ENPASDI
+196 DNPASDI

-245 TAINEE
+245 TAINDE
-251 EQLEIEHGFKSK
+251 EQIEIEHAFKSK
-263 ASGSDNAGEILLNFQ
+263 ASGTDNAGEILLNFQ
-278 NPNTTAPVISPLRS
+278 NPNTTAPTISPLRS
-292 NELDKQYEQLSKDTI
+292 NDLDKQYEQLSKDTI

-363 LSLYGFMGN
+363 LSLYGFLGN

-386 TSEIISRTIDADS
+386 TSEVISRTIDADS
-399 FADMVYE
+399 FADMVYM

-435 LESLTTNETRKLIGL
+435 LESLTTNEIRQLISL
-450 PAIIGGDVLKTTF
+450 PAILGGDALKTSAF
-463 ETQEDFILNKFLEI
+463 SQEEDFILAKFLEI
-477 GEPAENYEIVKQCFV
+477 GEPAENYTIVKSCFV
-492 YSDADKFAVE
+492 YSDSENFAKE
-502 DDQRLLDEIKKGK
+502 DDDKLIEAIKKNK
-515 AYKISDLAK
+515 KIKISDLAK
-524 KLKISESEVYKS
+524 KLGLSESEIYKS
-536 LERLNKANVLQVKYT
+536 LERLNKSNTLLVDYT
-551 ESNGEISITPQEIQ
+551 ETNGEISITPKEIQ

-579 YTTNLSPQLLTD
+579 YTTNLSPKLLD
-591 KDGNYTSREFC
+591 TSRDFC
-602 VKLINA
+602 IQLIGAN
-608 KQLYS
+608 QLYS
-613 RQQIDAMQN
+613 RAQIDAMQN
-622 EASTKG
+622 EANTRG
-628 YNDDVFKYKGGWQT
+628 YNEDVFKYKGGWQT

-650 PSCRHFWESV
+650 PSCRHFWEAV
-660 LVRKKK
+660 LVKKNK

>member
-1 MSQTEITKNY
+1 MSQIEEIKKNY
-11 AFSKFPLYANETPI
+11 SFSKFPLYANETPI

-30 NSVYVPYGK
+30 NMLYVPYGK

-65 TYIYGKGFKIR
+65 TYIYGKGFKIK

-81 DKVALQKTLNSINS
+81 DKVALEKTLNSINN
-95 SQTADELAKKKIF
+95 SQTADELARKKIF

-126 NIKSVKLQ
+126 AIKSVKLQ

-159 VNAKWKKS
+159 TNAKWKRS
-167 NGKLPDDA
+167 NGKLPEDT
-175 VTLPAFNPLKREGKQ
+175 VTLPAFDPLKRQGKQ

-196 ENPASDI
+196 DNPASDI

-245 TAINEE
+245 TAINDE
-251 EQLEIEHGFKSK
+251 EQVEIEHAFKSK
-263 ASGSDNAGEILLNFQ
+263 ASGTDNAGEILLNFQ
-278 NPNTTAPVISPLRS
+278 NPNTTPPEISPLRS
-292 NELDKQYEQLSKDTI
+292 NDLDKQYEQLSKDTI

-363 LSLYGFMGN
+363 LSLYGFIGN

-386 TSEIISRTIDADS
+386 TSEVISRTIDADS

-435 LESLTTNETRKLIGL
+435 LESLTTNEIRNLISL
-450 PAIIGGDVLKTTF
+450 PAIVGGDVLKTSF
-463 ETQEDFILNKFLEI
+463 ETQEDFILNEFLKI
-477 GEPAENYEIVKQCFV
+477 GESADNYEIVKSCFV
-492 YSDADKFAVE
+492 YSDADKFAKE
-502 DDQRLLDEIKKGK
+502 DDQKLLDEIKKGK
-515 AYKISDLAK
+515 SYKISDLAK
-524 KLKISESEVYKS
+524 KLKISESELYKS
-536 LERLNKANVLQVKYT
+536 LERLNKANILQVKYT
-551 ESNGEISITPQEIQ
+551 EVKGEISITPEEIQ
-565 EPPTQEVG
+565 EPPSQEVG

-579 YTTNLSPQLLTD
+579 YTTNLEPKLLD
-591 KDGNYTSREFC
+591 TSREFC
-602 VKLINA
+602 VKMLGAN
-608 KQLYS
+608 KLYS
-613 RQQIDAMQN
+613 RAEIDNLQN
-622 EASTKG
+622 DAHTNG
-628 YNDDVFKYKGGWQT
+628 YNEDVFKYKGGWQT

-650 PSCRHFWESV
+650 PSCRHFFESV
-660 LVRKKK
+660 LVKKKK